1 MGLEMIDAGWLSIL
15 PPLIAITLALISKE
29 VYSSLFLG
37 VLSGMCVYSFSTGG
51 NILQAVTY
59 VFDMMALKIGENGYM
74 IIFLVLLGSLVVV
87 VTRSGGS
94 DAYGQWA
101 GKRIRKRTSA
111 KLATALLG
119 LLIFVDDGF
128 NCLTVGTV
136 MRPITDKCRISREKL
151 AYLLDATAAPVCI
164 IAPIS
169 SWAVAVA
176 SEVEEAGGLNA
187 FVQTIPYNLYAVLTI
202 VMVFFLSATN
212 FDFGPMKKAEPDSQK
227 AELQTDGKAEPERA
241 GKPRKAEPERAGKPR
256 KAESERAGKPRK
268 AEPERAEEPQKVEPE
283 RAEKPRKAEPERAE
297 KPQKVE
303 PGKSEKAGEQQA
315 QDRAKQKGTVPDL
328 ILPVL
333 TLIVCA
339 ILGMAYVGGYFDG
352 RPFAEAIGENPTAG
366 LTLGTFAAL
375 AVAMLLYL
383 PRKLMDLREF
393 MTGVIDGIRTMI
405 PALTILILA
414 WALGGVCREMIGTG
428 IFVSNFVTAAKL
440 PFGFLPAIVFAV
452 AAFLS
457 FSMGT
462 AWGTFGILLP
472 IVSMLCVGSEGASV
486 LIPALGA
493 TLAGSVYGDHCS
505 PISDT
510 TILASTGA
518 QCDHLRH
525 VETQLPYAT
534 LVAVV
539 CFAGYLV
546 AGFSLNPWATVA
558 VSVLL
563 LLAVFGIIIL
573 WQRHLKA
580 EAASHC
586 GGSTVSRG

>member
-1 MGLEMIDAGWLSIL
+1 MNLEMIEAGWLSIL

-37 VLSGMCVYSFSTGG
+37 VLTGMCVYCFSTGG

-59 VFDMMALKIGENGYM
+59 VFDMIAAKIGQNGYM

-94 DAYGQWA
+94 NAYGQWA
-101 GKRIRKRTSA
+101 GKRIKSRVRA
-111 KLATALLG
+111 KLATAFLG

-136 MRPITDKCRISREKL
+136 MRPITDKCKVSREKL
-151 AYLLDATAAPVCI
+151 AYLLDATAAPICI

-187 FVQTIPYNLYAVLTI
+187 FIRTIPYNLYAILTI
-202 VMVFFLSATN
+202 VMVFFLSVTD
-212 FDFGPMKKAEPDSQK
+212 FDFGPMKKAE
-227 AELQTDGKAEPERA
+227 
-241 GKPRKAEPERAGKPR
+241 
-256 KAESERAGKPRK
+256 
-268 AEPERAEEPQKVEPE
+268 
-283 RAEKPRKAEPERAE
+283 
-297 KPQKVE
+297 
-303 PGKSEKAGEQQA
+303 KAGSLERTDA
-315 QDRAKQKGTVPDL
+315 ERKEEAATKGTVPDL
-328 ILPVL
+328 VLPIL
-333 TLIVCA
+333 TLIVCS
-339 ILGMAYVGGYFDG
+339 ILGMLYVGGYFEG
-352 RPFAEAIGENPTAG
+352 RSFAKAIGENPTAG

-375 AVAMLLYL
+375 VVAMLLYI
-383 PRKLMDLREF
+383 PRKLMTLREF
-393 MTGVIDGIRTMI
+393 MAGVIDGIKTMI

-428 IFVSNFVTAAKL
+428 LFVSDFVITADL
-440 PFGFLPAIVFAV
+440 SFSFLPAIVFAV

-472 IVSMLCVGSEGASV
+472 IVSMLCVGNEGAVGAEGAAV

-546 AGFSLNPWATVA
+546 AGFVRNPWITIAA
-558 VSVLL
+558 SVLL
-563 LLAVFGIIIL
+563 LFLAFGLMIQL
-573 WQRHLKA
+573 EKRRK
-580 EAASHC
+580 
-586 GGSTVSRG
+586 

>member
-1 MGLEMIDAGWLSIL
+1 MGLEMIDVGWLSVL

-37 VLSGMCVYSFSTGG
+37 VLSGMCVYCFSTGG
-51 NILQAVTY
+51 DILQAVTY
-59 VFDMMALKIGENGYM
+59 VFDMIAIKIGENGYM

-94 DAYGQWA
+94 GAYGQWA
-101 GKRIRKRTSA
+101 GKRIKKAVSA

-136 MRPITDKCRISREKL
+136 MRPITDKCKISREKL

-176 SEVEEAGGLNA
+176 SEVEDAGGLNA
-187 FVQTIPYNLYAVLTI
+187 FVKTIPYNLYAVLTI
-202 VMVFFLSATN
+202 VMVFFLSITD
-212 FDFGPMKKAEPDSQK
+212 FDFGPMKKAEQDSRK
-227 AELQTDGKAEPERA
+227 EEAQTA
-241 GKPRKAEPERAGKPR
+241 
-256 KAESERAGKPRK
+256 
-268 AEPERAEEPQKVEPE
+268 VT
-283 RAEKPRKAEPERAE
+283 
-297 KPQKVE
+297 
-303 PGKSEKAGEQQA
+303 
-315 QDRAKQKGTVPDL
+315 DRTVKKGAVPDL
-328 ILPVL
+328 ILPIL
-333 TLIVCA
+333 TLIVTA

-352 RPFAEAIGENPTAG
+352 RPFTEAIGENPTAG

-375 AVAMLLYL
+375 AVAMVLYI
-383 PRKLMDLREF
+383 PRKLMSLREF
-393 MTGVIDGIRTMI
+393 MAGVIDGIKTMI

-428 IFVSNFVTAAKL
+428 IFVSNFVSAAEL
-440 PFGFLPAIVFAV
+440 SFRFLPAIVFIV

-472 IVSMLCVGSEGASV
+472 IVSMLCAGSDGASV
-486 LIPALGA
+486 LIPSLGA

-505 PISDT
+505 PLSDT

-534 LVAVV
+534 LVAAV
-539 CFAGYLV
+539 CAVGYVV
-546 AGFSLNPWATVA
+546 AGFVRNPWITVA
-558 VSVLL
+558 VSVALL
-563 LLAVFGIIIL
+563 LIVFIVL
-573 WQRHLKA
+573 LFWQKRDRK
-580 EAASHC
+580 S
-586 GGSTVSRG
+586 VV

>member
-241 GKPRKAEPERAGKPR
+241 R
-256 KAESERAGKPRK
+256 
-268 AEPERAEEPQKVEPE
+268 
-283 RAEKPRKAEPERAE
+283 KPRKAEPERAE

>member
-1 MGLEMIDAGWLSIL
+1 MNLEMIETGWLSLL

-29 VYSSLFLG
+29 VYSALFLG
-37 VLSGMCVYSFSTGG
+37 VLTGMLVYCFSTGG
-51 NILQAVTY
+51 NILQAVNY
-59 VFDMMALKIGENGYM
+59 VFDMIATKIGDNGYM

-94 DAYGQWA
+94 YAYGEWA
-101 GKRIRKRTSA
+101 GKRIKSRVSA
-111 KLATALLG
+111 KLATSFLG

-136 MRPITDKCRISREKL
+136 MRPITDKCKISREKL
-151 AYLLDATAAPVCI
+151 AYLLDATAAPICI

-187 FVQTIPYNLYAVLTI
+187 FIRTIPYNLYAILTI
-202 VMVFFLSATN
+202 AMVFFLSVTD
-212 FDFGPMKKAEPDSQK
+212 FDFGPMKKAEESPDREGGNVSG
-227 AELQTDGKAEPERA
+227 AEAVIKR
-241 GKPRKAEPERAGKPR
+241 
-256 KAESERAGKPRK
+256 
-268 AEPERAEEPQKVEPE
+268 
-283 RAEKPRKAEPERAE
+283 
-297 KPQKVE
+297 
-303 PGKSEKAGEQQA
+303 
-315 QDRAKQKGTVPDL
+315 GTVVDL
-328 ILPVL
+328 AAPIL
-333 TLIVCA
+333 TLIVCS
-339 ILGMAYVGGYFDG
+339 ILGMAYVGGYFEG
-352 RPFAEAIGENPTAG
+352 RSFAEAIGENPTAG

-375 AVAMLLYL
+375 VTALALYV
-383 PRKLMDLREF
+383 PRRLMTLREF
-393 MTGVIDGIRTMI
+393 MTGVIDGIKTMI

-428 IFVSNFVTAAKL
+428 LFVSDFVITADL
-440 PFGFLPAIVFAV
+440 SFGFLPAIVFAV

-472 IVSMLCVGSEGASV
+472 IVSMLCVGNEGAVGAEGAAV

-518 QCDHLRH
+518 QCEHLRH

-534 LVAVV
+534 LVAAV

-546 AGFSLNPWATVA
+546 AGFVRNPWITIA
-558 VSVLL
+558 VSVALL
-563 LLAVFGIIIL
+563 FVAFGVIA
-573 WQRHLKA
+573 HLDKRERTRKA
-580 EAASHC
+580 
-586 GGSTVSRG
+586 